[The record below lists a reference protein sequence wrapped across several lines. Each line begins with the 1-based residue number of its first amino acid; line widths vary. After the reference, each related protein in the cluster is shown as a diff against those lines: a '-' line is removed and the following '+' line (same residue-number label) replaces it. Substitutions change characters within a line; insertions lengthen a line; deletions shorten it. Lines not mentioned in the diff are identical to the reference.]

1 MRPAHVRDDP
11 GVHVVDKTIVMM
23 LPEGLEQGTH
33 IISYRVV
40 SEDGHPVA
48 GSLVFSIGAATG
60 SAGTHEN
67 AGAVNGLIWLAR
79 LGVFLGLFAGCGGV
93 FFASWIARA
102 RAGSPVVLAALCI
115 GLFSASASLGLQGLD
130 LLGLPLGGFLTA
142 APWKAAAATSLFRS
156 LLIAVVAMT
165 AGIVA
170 MRSRAAGIAA
180 TLSAFALVGVGLS
193 LASSGHAAS
202 ASPQWLTRPVVF
214 FHGVGVAF
222 WVGALAPLVS
232 MARRP
237 VQPLLPVLHRFSGA
251 AMLVVAVLVLTGL
264 TLSIIQLESV
274 DAIWQT
280 KYGLI
285 LAIKLTLAAVLL
297 ALAWLNRYRLT
308 PALKSDPANTR
319 PLVRSIL
326 VECVLA
332 VGILAV
338 VAGWRF
344 TPPPRALLAAAAA
357 PPLAIHIHTE
367 PPCFRYWC
375 RRAKSAPT
383 ILCCS

>member
-1 MRPAHVRDDP
+1 
-11 GVHVVDKTIVMM
+11 
-23 LPEGLEQGTH
+23 
-33 IISYRVV
+33 
-40 SEDGHPVA
+40 
-48 GSLVFSIGAATG
+48 
-60 SAGTHEN
+60 
-67 AGAVNGLIWLAR
+67 
-79 LGVFLGLFAGCGGV
+79 
-93 FFASWIARA
+93 
-102 RAGSPVVLAALCI
+102 
-115 GLFSASASLGLQGLD
+115 
-130 LLGLPLGGFLTA
+130 
-142 APWKAAAATSLFRS
+142 
-156 LLIAVVAMT
+156 
-165 AGIVA
+165 
-170 MRSRAAGIAA
+170 
-180 TLSAFALVGVGLS
+180 
-193 LASSGHAAS
+193 
-202 ASPQWLTRPVVF
+202 VVF

-222 WVGALAPLVS
+222 WIGALAPLVAL
-232 MARRP
+232 ARRP
-237 VQPLLPVLHRFSGA
+237 VPPLLPVLNRFSQA
-251 AMLVVAVLVLTGL
+251 AMLVVTLLVPTGL

-344 TPPPRALLAAAAA
+344 TPPPRALLAPASA

-367 PPCFRYWC
+367 HAMFQVLVSPGKVGNDDFVLQLMNGDGSPLSAKEATLTLSLPERGIEPMERPARLGTDGYWHVRGVPLPVPGRWRLRIDALVTDFEKVTLEDDFEIPPR
-375 RRAKSAPT
+375 
-383 ILCCS
+383 